1 MKILLVD
8 DDSRIRALL
17 KQMLKD
23 EFIID
28 IASSGEEAENLAY
41 NSHYDAIILD
51 LVLPDIQGDD
61 LCALIKARIKNIPVI
76 IISGKS
82 SILDKDRAFEKGA
95 DDYLVKPFGSRE
107 LKARIKAVTR
117 RGQIDTNNNKLELR
131 DLKFDINKK
140 LAVYKDQ
147 RINLRKKEMQLL
159 EFLLSNKGRV
169 ITRNEI
175 LENVWDMNANPFTN
189 TVDVHI
195 KRLRDKIEKRYKER
209 YIQTVHGLGYLV
221 E

>member
-23 EFIID
+23 EFIVD
-28 IASSGEEAENLAY
+28 VATNGSEAEELVY
-41 NSHYDAIILD
+41 SSHYDVVILD
-51 LVLPDIQGDD
+51 LVLPDIDGAE
-61 LCALIKARIKNIPVI
+61 LCSLIKTRLKNLPVI

-82 SILDKDRAFEKGA
+82 GVNDKDRAFDKGA

-107 LKARIKAVTR
+107 LKARIRAVVR
-117 RGQIDTNNNKLELR
+117 RGSFESYPTELGIR

-140 LAVYKDQ
+140 LATYKNT

-159 EFLLSNKGRV
+159 EYLLLNKGRV
-169 ITRNEI
+169 ITRTEI

-195 KRLRDKIEKRYKER
+195 KRLRDKIERRYNER
-209 YIQTVHGLGYLV
+209 YIQTIHSLGYLV